1 MAYHDYDRINAI
13 RITDVLGKLDI
24 ALVKG
29 RRAKCFMHDDHHPSL
44 TVYPKTNSW
53 FCYTCNKG
61 GGVIDLVKE
70 YFKYDTD
77 KACKWL
83 EIEYNICPTPAGWK
97 WKKVKRPQTITD
109 KEADRIEVDGGILEW
124 IIANTTLTPL
134 ALKFL
139 EEERKI
145 KKDIYE
151 QMNIRALDDANDI
164 IQRLT
169 DRFGI
174 KCLLDNNVLSVTEY
188 GYKLTWDTPCLLFPF
203 YNLEGKL
210 VNIQSRFLGPISGKY
225 PPRFRFIKN
234 SKTSLYNV
242 SILNDL
248 EYGDSVLV
256 TEGVTDALAA
266 MSCGVK
272 TIAVAGAS
280 AFKEEYA
287 DMLCDF
293 TVFICPDNDKPGK
306 NLLNEIKEKL
316 AKRLGVVKEL
326 HLADGSKDIG
336 AYYAAHEEL
345 RFG

>member
-1 MAYHDYDRINAI
+1 M
-13 RITDVLGKLDI
+13 
-24 ALVKG
+24 
-29 RRAKCFMHDDHHPSL
+29 
-44 TVYPKTNSW
+44 
-53 FCYTCNKG
+53 
-61 GGVIDLVKE
+61 
-70 YFKYDTD
+70 
-77 KACKWL
+77 
-83 EIEYNICPTPAGWK
+83 
-97 WKKVKRPQTITD
+97 KVKPQTITD

-151 QMNIRALDDANDI
+151 QMNIKALDDANDI

-174 KCLLDNNVLSVTEY
+174 KCLLDNNILSVTEY

-234 SKTSLYNV
+234 SKTSLFNV

-287 DMLCDF
+287 
-293 TVFICPDNDKPGK
+293 
-306 NLLNEIKEKL
+306 E
-316 AKRLGVVKEL
+316 
-326 HLADGSKDIG
+326 
-336 AYYAAHEEL
+336 
-345 RFG
+345 

>member
-1 MAYHDYDRINAI
+1 MAYHDYDKINEI

-44 TVYPKTNSW
+44 TVYPNTNSW

-77 KACKWL
+77 KACRWL
-83 EIEYNICPTPAGWK
+83 EIEYDICPKPAGWQ
-97 WKKVKRPQTITD
+97 WKKVKRTQTITD
-109 KEADRIEVDGGILEW
+109 KEADTIEVDGEILEW
-124 IIANTTLTPL
+124 LIANTTLTPL

-145 KKDIYE
+145 RKDVFE
-151 QMNIRALDDANDI
+151 RMNIRALDDANDI

-174 KCLLDNNVLSVTEY
+174 KCLLDNNILSVTEY

-203 YNLEGKL
+203 YDLEGKL
-210 VNIQSRFLGPISGKY
+210 VNIQSRYLKPISDKY

-234 SKTSLYNV
+234 SKTSLYNA

-248 EYGDSVLV
+248 EYGDAVLV

-266 MSCGVK
+266 MSCGIK
-272 TIAVAGAS
+272 TVAVAGVS
-280 AFKEEYA
+280 AFKEEYV
-287 DMLCDF
+287 DMLCDY

-306 NLLNEIKEKL
+306 TLLNEIKEKL

-326 HLADGSKDIG
+326 HLVDGSKDIG